1 MRQVASSSDQRAAAN
16 AAGLS
21 SVAHSAGSGV
31 RGLDGGAMAKA
42 LTEIALAPAF
52 VTEIVMMIF
61 PRGSHALG
69 ISLRDVSEVSAATKE
84 RKRGRQGR
92 KFLHLTGFFI
102 LLLVFNH
109 IIYLF
114 NYTANPRCAIR
125 PCATPAF
132 KRNVGAAD

>member
-1 MRQVASSSDQRAAAN
+1 MLLNMYIVSVARERFIESFAEEFAHAVPILEVGWIKVLHVRQVASSSDQRAAAN

-21 SVAHSAGSGV
+21 SVAHSGGSGV

-92 KFLHLTGFFI
+92 RSFCI
-102 LLLVFNH
+102 
-109 IIYLF
+109 
-114 NYTANPRCAIR
+114 
-125 PCATPAF
+125 
-132 KRNVGAAD
+132 